1 MHYKSAKAN
10 TTEQTEQRRQL
21 RNSATSAEATLWKAL
36 KERQANGWK
45 FRRQHGIG
53 PYILDFYCPELK
65 LCVELDG
72 SSHDN
77 KYDYDEKRTAFLR
90 EQGIEVV
97 RFTNAQVWANLEWV
111 ISEIVRSG
119 KKIST

>member
-21 RNSATSAEATLWKAL
+21 RNNATSAEATLWKAL
-36 KERQANGWK
+36 KERKVNGWK

-53 PYILDFYCPELK
+53 VYILDFYCPELR

-77 KYDYDEKRTAFLR
+77 KYDYDEDRTAFLR
-90 EQGIEVV
+90 EQGIVV
-97 RFTNAQVWANLEWV
+97 IRFTNEQVWANIEWV
-111 ISEIVRSG
+111 ISEIIRIG
-119 KKIST
+119 KEIYR